1 MKKLLL
7 TATIICTMALTAC
20 GNSATNGNVTNTVA
34 SNSITDAVTDATEDV
49 TEDAKEIIEEAES
62 TVTEET
68 EVTDITGEVT
78 EPEVEEEPTE
88 HECENAEP
96 LSPDAVVDFSATYID
111 GTRYEV
117 DDSIGWIYLND
128 EQMFDFEDLVIGSK
142 DNGNV
147 CILSEVLNESELDK
161 TKFVKNEYGSYEY
174 RPEGAYYNL
183 YYKDGVLSY
192 LEVAGSGKNMINN
205 TKYVHLNDLVEEFGK
220 PYILKYDSFG
230 YKDAEYGESDKH
242 YSYAF
247 RLGDYIVSYRV
258 QYAPSAMDEI
268 DLMSCVIFNINAYD
282 NIDDMVRKM

>member
-1 MKKLLL
+1 MKKLVLVVTL
-7 TATIICTMALTAC
+7 ISALALTAC
-20 GNSATNGNVTNTVA
+20 GNSATNGNATNTVA
-34 SNSITDAVTDATEDV
+34 SNSITDAATDVAEDV
-49 TEDAKEIIEEAES
+49 KEIIEEAES

-68 EVTDITGEVT
+68 EVTDTAGEVT
-78 EPEVEEEPTE
+78 ETEVEEEPTE
-88 HECENAEP
+88 HECKNAEP
-96 LSPDAVVDFSATYID
+96 LSTDAVVDFSATYID

-142 DNGNV
+142 DSSNQ
-147 CILSEVLNESELDK
+147 CILSEVLDESELDK

-183 YYKDGVLSY
+183 YYEDGVLSY

-205 TKYVHLNDLVEEFGK
+205 TKYVYLNDLVEEFGK

-247 RLGDYIVSYRV
+247 RLGDYIISYRV
-258 QYAPSAMDEI
+258 QYAPSSMDEI

-282 NIDDMVRKM
+282 NIDDITRKM